1 MSAFL
6 EPSWKKVLENELK
19 EPYVKELSRFVTEE
33 RKNHTVYPSSED
45 VFTAFWQTPYDKV
58 KVVIVGQDPYH
69 GPHQAHGLSF
79 SVLPGIKQ
87 PPSLKNIFKELQD
100 DMGVKPPS
108 HGYLLDW
115 AKQGVFML
123 NAILTVRAGEP
134 LSHAEKGWERF
145 TDAVIKALVARPEP
159 LVFVLWGKSA
169 RDKVE
174 RVLKGDHH
182 HLVLFSPHPSPF
194 SAHGGFFGSR
204 PFSKINEFLLQNKQE
219 PVNWTIA

>member
-100 DMGVKPPS
+100 DVSVKPPN